1 MTRRIKD
8 LGRCFFTA
16 SSPLGKATVFM
27 DITLSFLCSSAIS
40 VSHSFQHQATEH
52 CHFKSFLALTYSLS
66 PNLVFLHRNKEVDF
80 QSGYVLWILFMS
92 VLWFRWL
99 ERCSDRYLQKTY
111 TIHVFQFLLAFIE
124 QANVLPHVL
133 CIGDIHCKESK
144 LQFFSY
150 WFVGLGLALVY
161 RNLVQMTI

>member
-1 MTRRIKD
+1 MCWKNGKDSSLVMTCRIKA

-66 PNLVFLHRNKEVDF
+66 PNLVFLHRNKEVDMF
-80 QSGYVLWILFMS
+80 YGYSSCQCSGLDGWSVVLTGTYRRHTPFMS
-92 VLWFRWL
+92 F
-99 ERCSDRYLQKTY
+99 S
-111 TIHVFQFLLAFIE
+111 
-124 QANVLPHVL
+124 
-133 CIGDIHCKESK
+133 
-144 LQFFSY
+144 FFWHS
-150 WFVGLGLALVY
+150 
-161 RNLVQMTI
+161 